1 MMRNVKVPIC
11 FSLLFLLLTFTAAGI
26 SPLATQ
32 SAKIGP
38 YQLLLSFYSLPRVG
52 QQLSMTIESKT
63 HGVRL
68 QFSHAVLNPAPSTDA
83 IPARVTIG
91 PESDTPGVYNVSV
104 TPSVRGLWLFHVT
117 VSGPSGSFTGD
128 IPINVLGPPAM
139 PLWLGWLI
147 GLLPLP
153 VLIAFVWSQ
162 VRWRARMARHSAN
175 SGDRS
180 QRAITR

>member
-1 MMRNVKVPIC
+1 MRNVKVLIC
-11 FSLLFLLLTFTAAGI
+11 LSLLFLLVAFSAAGI

-32 SAKIGP
+32 SAQVGP

-52 QQLSMTIESKT
+52 QRLSMTIEAKT

-68 QFSHAVLNPAPSTDA
+68 QFSRAVLNPAPSTDA

-91 PESDTPGVYNVSV
+91 AESDTPGVYDISV

-153 VLIAFVWSQ
+153 VLIAFIWSQ
-162 VRWRARMARHSAN
+162 VRWRARMVRRSA
-175 SGDRS
+175 SDPS
-180 QRAITR
+180 RAIPR